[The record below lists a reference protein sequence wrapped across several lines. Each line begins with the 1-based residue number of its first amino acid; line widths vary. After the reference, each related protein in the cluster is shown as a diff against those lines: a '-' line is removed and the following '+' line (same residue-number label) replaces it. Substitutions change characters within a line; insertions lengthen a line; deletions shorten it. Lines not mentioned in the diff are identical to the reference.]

1 MFSGSEVWG
10 SVIFDTESHE
20 KRVVHGGDHCFEFIY
35 LLFFIKAFL
44 NCHSNTIYLM
54 SNAFLSNVSS

>member
-20 KRVVHGGDHCFEFIY
+20 KRVLFMRVILVLNLFIY
-35 LLFFIKAFL
+35 FLSRLFSIVIATL
-44 NCHSNTIYLM
+44 IYLM

>member
-20 KRVVHGGDHCFEFIY
+20 KRVLFMGVIIVLNLFIY
-35 LLFFIKAFL
+35 
-44 NCHSNTIYLM
+44 
-54 SNAFLSNVSS
+54 FLSRLFSIVIATLFI